1 MVYLLTLLIK
11 LFGNFISRKLELVLN
26 RYDSEQSLSFIALKW
41 IYLVRGSILD
51 AQGLKTF

>member
-11 LFGNFISRKLELVLN
+11 LFGNFISRKLELLN